1 MTTETE
7 KTRRLITLDDL
18 YQMRFV
24 EDVRLNSEGT
34 WAAYVRVDLDKPGNT
49 YKRNIWL
56 SSLSSG
62 ANSLQLTRG
71 NKDSQPRW
79 SPDGQTLAFLSGRG
93 DKPQVYLLPLTAPGG
108 EARQFTSHPNGVS
121 GFNWSPDGTQIAFL
135 AAVNAEDIDRE
146 DNPETAPADK
156 LEGKHR
162 TERRDDTEQKK
173 LDPRINNRVPYRQ
186 GTVYLSDRFAQIYVI
201 GLEEGAKSRR
211 LTSLD
216 TSFQEP
222 QWSPDGNYIYTGR
235 AVDPQADEPYRQSR
249 LYRIRVDDGTS
260 ETLQHGD
267 QTDVLPVSS
276 PDGQWVAY
284 IRFPEDKASMRLN
297 RLAVIPTSD
306 GEPRDLTLDADLAP
320 VVFRWSGDHL
330 LFSAE
335 SRGSVYIHQIMP
347 TGDDLQSLISGEQR
361 IESFDVNT
369 DGTIVYIASTPDHG
383 QEVFALR
390 DGETTR
396 LTSFNQP
403 FRDEIQPQIQ
413 QHLTF
418 KAPDGF
424 ELEGWYLLPPGY
436 ETGKQY
442 PLLLY
447 IHGGPHIMWGP
458 SNPAEW
464 YEWQNMAARGYVVFY
479 CNPRGSGGYGEAFQ
493 MAVHGGGWGDLAYN
507 DIMAGVDTLIHQGL
521 VDPEKLFVTGGS
533 YGGYMTTWMV
543 SHTDRFKA
551 AVAQRGVYNLLSF
564 FGTTDIPT
572 FVQNEFGVFPME
584 DAMFLWSQ
592 SPLAHAHKIKTPLL
606 ILHAEN
612 DYRVPISEAEQM
624 FGYVRRTG
632 TPTELVRFPRD
643 GHELTR
649 AGEPEHRIEHLKR
662 ILDWFERFANI

>member
-7 KTRRLITLDDL
+7 KTKRLITLDDL
-18 YQMRFV
+18 YQMCFV
-24 EDVRLNSEGT
+24 EDVRVNTEGT

-56 SSLSSG
+56 SNLSNPS
-62 ANSLQLTRG
+62 ASPLQLTRG

-108 EARQFTSHPNGVS
+108 EARQLTSHPNGVS
-121 GFNWSPDGTQIAFL
+121 GFNWSPDGKQIAFL
-135 AAVNAEDIDRE
+135 AAMNVEDMDRE
-146 DNPETAPADK
+146 DNPEPAPADK
-156 LEGKHR
+156 LEGKYR
-162 TERRDDTEQKK
+162 SDRREAAEQKK
-173 LDPRINNRVPYRQ
+173 LDPRVNTRVPYRQ
-186 GTVYLSDRFAQIYVI
+186 GTAYLTDRYAQIYVI
-201 GLEEGAKSRR
+201 GIEEGAKQRR
-211 LTSLD
+211 LTTLD
-216 TSFQEP
+216 ASFQEP
-222 QWSPDGNYIYTGR
+222 QWSADGQYLYTGR
-235 AVDPQADEPYRQSR
+235 AIDPQADEPYRQSR
-249 LYRIRVDDGTS
+249 MYRIRVEDGMY
-260 ETLQHGD
+260 EAFQHGD
-267 QTDVLPVSS
+267 YTDVVPLPS

-284 IRFPEDKASMRLN
+284 VRFPEDKASMRLN
-297 RLAVIPTSD
+297 RLTVVPAGG
-306 GEPRDLTLDADLAP
+306 GEPRDLILDADLSPAS
-320 VVFRWSGDHL
+320 FRWSGGQL
-330 LFSAE
+330 LFNAE
-335 SRGSVYIHQIMP
+335 SRGSIHVYRVAP
-347 TGDDLQSLISGEQR
+347 TGGGLEQLISSELR
-361 IESFDVNT
+361 VESFDVNAA
-369 DGTIVYIASTPDHG
+369 GTVAYIASTPNWG
-383 QEVFALR
+383 QEVFLLH
-390 DGETTR
+390 DGKTTQ
-396 LTSFNQP
+396 LTSFNQALM
-403 FRDEIQPQIQ
+403 DEIQPQA
-413 QHLTF
+413 QHRLSF

-436 ETGKQY
+436 EAGKQY
-442 PLLLY
+442 PLALY
-447 IHGGPHIMWGP
+447 IHGGPHVMWGP

-493 MAVHGGGWGDLAYN
+493 MAVHGGGWSDLAYN
-507 DIMAGVDTLIHQGL
+507 DIMAGVDTLIEQGL

-533 YGGYMTTWMV
+533 YGGYMTTWIV

-572 FVQNEFGVFPME
+572 FVQNEFGVYPME
-584 DAMFLWSQ
+584 DAMFLWLQ

-606 ILHAEN
+606 LLHAEN

-649 AGEPEHRIEHLKR
+649 SGEPEHRIEHLKR
-662 ILDWFERFANI
+662 ILDWFERFA